1 MPLGPGAPNPSGLP
15 GFNADYGIRANPGGG
30 NPNAT
35 QLRGWQNT
43 VTYAATAADSVML
56 TPGYAGQ
63 EVQVTNLATV
73 AVQVFGFMNTAPG
86 DIVTDQIIP
95 PAGGAPV
102 ITGVSLPANSVGL
115 FWCLTGQG
123 GMSNGIT
130 PAVWIA
136 KILT

>member
-1 MPLGPGAPNPSGLP
+1 MLGPGAPNPSGIP
-15 GFNADYGIRANPGGG
+15 GFNADYGVRANPGGG

-56 TPGYAGQ
+56 TPGYAGM
-63 EVQVTNLATV
+63 EVQVTNLAAV
-73 AVQVFGFMNTAPG
+73 AVQVFGFMNTSPG

-95 PAGGAPV
+95 PGSTTPGIAGFSLAAGAV
-102 ITGVSLPANSVGL
+102 ALL
-115 FWCLTGQG
+115 WCLTGQG
-123 GMSNGIT
+123 GFSNGIT

-136 KILT
+136 KVLT